1 MTVRNKSII
10 VNNLLVNYYYLE
22 PKNPKK
28 TLLFLH
34 GWGTDSTSW
43 FGLIDK
49 LKNEQYQLYFL
60 DLPGFGRSQVPS
72 NTFNLDDYVKIVDQF
87 IHKLGLNNANLIG
100 HSFGGRIAIKLTA
113 GGAKFID
120 KIILVDAAGINSPN
134 SIKKI
139 ALLLAKMI
147 KPFFTPDFMQ
157 PLRKKLYFLIG
168 SEYLDHFELSKIF
181 SRVVSENLTPLLPRI
196 KNQTLIVWGSRDT
209 TTPIYYAELM
219 KKLIKRSKLVIF
231 EGAGHFPFI
240 DDPGRFATEFIK
252 FL

>member
-1 MTVRNKSII
+1 M
-10 VNNLLVNYYYLE
+10 NNV
-22 PKNPKK
+22 
-28 TLLFLH
+28 
-34 GWGTDSTSW
+34 
-43 FGLIDK
+43 
-49 LKNEQYQLYFL
+49 
-60 DLPGFGRSQVPS
+60 
-72 NTFNLDDYVKIVDQF
+72 
-87 IHKLGLNNANLIG
+87 NLIG

-157 PLRKKLYFLIG
+157 SLRKKLYFLIG
-168 SEYLDHFELSKIF
+168 SEYLDHFALSKIF
-181 SRVVSENLTPLLPRI
+181 SRVVSENLTPLLPKI

-240 DDPGRFATEFIK
+240 DDPGRFASEFIK
-252 FL
+252 FI